1 MEAKG
6 PIDVRIIVEGA
17 SDVGIISRAMQ
28 NIALGAEYHITISSI
43 IPTTNLDIAKKVVKG
58 ADIVL
63 IATDVDA
70 PGREL
75 AEKFKKILK
84 NEVGHIERMKLPFGH
99 DVEYLDPAIIR
110 SEIKN
115 AIIRSGLIS
124 IANIKRY
131 REMEESLTQQENE
144 IKTLISEI
152 EKNSAQNDDLILEN
166 QRLTNEK
173 EIQNKKITELNDSLK
188 QVKQRYADI
197 KNQYGL
203 LKNRNLYEIFPLEKL
218 WKDTFNEELGEE
230 EHIYNITAEFKP
242 ENIITGQGF
251 ITAPSRKEAEEWL
264 KIIRTVLI
272 FYDSKIQDVKEEM
285 ENKKPTSLL
294 KNHQN
299 FF

>member
-75 AEKFKKILK
+75 AEKFKKVLK

-99 DVEYLDPAIIR
+99 DVEYLDPVIIR

-115 AIIRSGLIS
+115 AIIRSGLTS

-144 IKTLISEI
+144 IKTLIFEVK
-152 EKNSAQNDDLILEN
+152 KNSAQNDDLILEN
-166 QRLTNEK
+166 QRLANEK
-173 EIQNKKITELNDSLK
+173 EILNKKITELNDSLK

-203 LKNRNLYEIFPLEKL
+203 LKNRNLYEIFPLVKL
-218 WKDTFNEELGEE
+218 WKNTFNEELGEE

-242 ENIITGQGF
+242 ENIITGQGY
-251 ITAPSRKEAEEWL
+251 IAAPSRNEAEEWL

-272 FYDSKIQDVKEEM
+272 FYDSKIPDLKEEM
-285 ENKKPTSLL
+285 EIKKLNSSR
-294 KNHQN
+294 
-299 FF
+299 

>member
-144 IKTLISEI
+144 IKTLISEV